1 MRNFLKILLISIAF
15 FSSLSLQAQ
24 TDFGV
29 KGGLNFTF
37 FKVDEGD
44 FGERPDAELGYYIG
58 CFVDFEIEKN
68 FRLQPE
74 LLYISLGDF
83 DFLNAPIYLKYN
95 INDSFNILVGPSLN
109 YFFDF
114 FNTKLK
120 VGADLGFAYNLS
132 SSLDLHIKYTLG
144 FDVLSPNGMFFG
156 MRYKL

>member
-83 DFLNAPIYLKYN
+83 DFLNALIYLKYN
-95 INDSFNILVGPSLN
+95 INDRFNILVGPSLN